1 MANEINE
8 LRVQLAEG
16 ISKLTARIERQGA
29 SLDVL
34 RFAIAFLLKPQH
46 PEFAEKD
53 LKNLEALAQQAEAP
67 LQDSRELLAQIRK
80 IQEQAL

>member
-16 ISKLTARIERQGA
+16 ISKLTARIERQAA

-34 RFAIAFLLKPQH
+34 RYAIAFLLNPQH
-46 PEFAEKD
+46 PESGEKD
-53 LKNLEALAQQAEAP
+53 LKNLEARAQQDEGP

-80 IQEQAL
+80 IQEQAQ